1 MIRHRAVAFA
11 LEALRNTP
19 QAWTVADLAGRV
31 GLCQRRFIRLFAEE
45 VGLTPKLYGRI
56 VRFQEVLRVID
67 SGKRVS
73 WARLAA
79 ASGYYDQAHFI
90 NDFRA
95 FSGMNPTAYLGL
107 RTEHIN
113 HVPLVD

>member
-1 MIRHRAVAFA
+1 M
-11 LEALRNTP
+11 
-19 QAWTVADLAGRV
+19 
-31 GLCQRRFIRLFAEE
+31 FAEE
-45 VGLTPKLYGRI
+45 VGLTPKLFGRI
-56 VRFQEVLRVID
+56 VRFQQVLRVID
-67 SGKRVS
+67 SGKRVT

-79 ASGYYDQAHFI
+79 TSGYYDQAHFI

-95 FSGMNPTAYLGL
+95 FSGINPTAYLGL